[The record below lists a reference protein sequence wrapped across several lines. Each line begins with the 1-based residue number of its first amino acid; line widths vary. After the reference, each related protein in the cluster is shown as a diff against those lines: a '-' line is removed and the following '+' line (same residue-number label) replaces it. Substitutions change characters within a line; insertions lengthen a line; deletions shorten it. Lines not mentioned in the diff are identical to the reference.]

1 MYVSTPRR
9 APEVIAQRCFKHG
22 DIVKVFFSTGPG
34 VCRTSA
40 ASTSFSAQ
48 HWIYCR
54 IPQHL
59 QSGEALSAA
68 RRRGERAGEDGVQL
82 LRVGPS
88 SDFEIPTDRLR
99 ISYSRSS
106 GPGGQNVNK
115 VNTKAEIRFHLA
127 SADWISEDVRLK
139 IAEKHKNK
147 INKSGELILT
157 SEVSRYQMRNLA
169 DCLQKLRDMVTES
182 STKPKVASKEE
193 AEVRRMRV
201 LAMNRER
208 LQQKKIHSTVKQ
220 SRRVDVD

>member
-1 MYVSTPRR
+1 MATLLRSSFRLCRVIVGPAQLPRG
-9 APEVIAQRCFKHG
+9 ALH
-22 DIVKVFFSTGPG
+22 STGFTAEYRSIYSLERLYPQREG
-34 VCRTSA
+34 VETK
-40 ASTSFSAQ
+40 Q
-48 HWIYCR
+48 
-54 IPQHL
+54 
-59 QSGEALSAA
+59 
-68 RRRGERAGEDGVQL
+68 
-82 LRVGPS
+82 VGLS
-88 SDFEIPTDRLR
+88 SDLDIPTDRLR

-139 IAEKHKNK
+139 IAEKYKNK
-147 INKSGELILT
+147 INKSGELIIT

-182 STKPKVASKEE
+182 STMPKVVSKEE

-208 LQQKKIHSTVKQ
+208 LQQKRIHSTVKQ